1 MAFATESVA
10 INQESEMSVA
20 VRDVMTTRLATVDAG
35 DSPTDAARLMRD
47 EDIGDVLVTEN
58 GRLCGIVTDRDL
70 VVRCMAEQTESEI
83 RVGELCSQELVSVS
97 PDDDLDDAIRLMAE
111 RDIRRLPVIE
121 GNNAVG
127 ILSLGDLAI
136 ERDPDSVLGD
146 ISAANPNN

>member
-1 MAFATESVA
+1 
-10 INQESEMSVA
+10 
-20 VRDVMTTRLATVDAG
+20 
-35 DSPTDAARLMRD
+35 
-47 EDIGDVLVTEN
+47 VLVTEN

-70 VVRCMAEQTESEI
+70 VVRCMADQTKSEI

-136 ERDPDSVLGD
+136 ERDPESVLGD

>member
-1 MAFATESVA
+1 
-10 INQESEMSVA
+10 MSVA

-70 VVRCMAEQTESEI
+70 VVRCMADQTKSEI

-136 ERDPDSVLGD
+136 ERDPESVLGD